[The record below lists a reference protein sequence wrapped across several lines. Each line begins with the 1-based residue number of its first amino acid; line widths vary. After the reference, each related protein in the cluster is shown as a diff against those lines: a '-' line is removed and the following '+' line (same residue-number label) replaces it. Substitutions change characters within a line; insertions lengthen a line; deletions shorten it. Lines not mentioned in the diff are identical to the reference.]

1 MFRGV
6 ALRLTLFNAA
16 VIVAILGL
24 LGLGTY
30 FTVQYSLRNSIT
42 QQLHQAAS
50 TLAGS
55 RALTEAYGG
64 RAVLQGYRSPEGH
77 EEEHGALT
85 VTPMLPTFLFD
96 ARGRLDRV
104 TTTREGGLE
113 EFEDGGEEASLLM
126 AARPA
131 LNVALG
137 GKSDMRSVSAED
149 HTARVLSV
157 PVLRDGR
164 VVGAAQFLASEDEQL
179 QLLRTLRITLLG
191 AAIVGV
197 VIAMAG
203 GYILSVRA
211 LEPVRSA
218 FQRQREFIA
227 TASHQLRTPV
237 AIIRADAEALQRSL
251 PNLPPED
258 AQLLQDMAHESQ
270 FLGGVIQQLV
280 AIARLEGSRNGT
292 HGDVLDLVPL
302 VQATVEAVSPLG
314 LEKGLSFS
322 MAASQPSA
330 RVKGDAVQLRL
341 ALMTLLDNAV
351 KYNRPGG
358 SVRVEVRGQGPWVEV
373 AIADTGEGIPLE
385 EQEKV
390 FQRFYRGSGSR
401 SRSTEGAGLG
411 LPIAREVARA
421 HGGDVTLS
429 SRPGEGTTVVLRLP
443 RQPE

>member
-6 ALRLTLFNAA
+6 ALRLTLLNAA

-30 FTVQYSLRNSIT
+30 FTVQYSLRKGIT

-50 TLAGS
+50 ALAGS
-55 RALTEAYGG
+55 KMLTEAYGG
-64 RAVLQGYRSPEGH
+64 KAVLEGYHGPERR
-77 EEEHGALT
+77 EEEHEALT

-96 ARGRLDRV
+96 AQGRLDRA

-113 EFEDGGEEASLLM
+113 EFEDEEASLLM

-137 GKSDMRSVSAED
+137 GQPDIRSVSADD
-149 HTARVLSV
+149 HAARVLSV

-164 VVGAAQFLASEDEQL
+164 VVGAAQLLASEDEQL

-251 PNLPPED
+251 PHLPPED
-258 AQLLQDMAHESQ
+258 AQLLQDMVHESQ

-292 HGDVLDLVPL
+292 HGDLLDLVPL

-314 LEKGLSFS
+314 LEKGVTLS
-322 MAASQPSA
+322 MAPSQPSA

-373 AIADTGEGIPLE
+373 AIVDTGVGIPLE
-385 EQEKV
+385 EQERV

-401 SRSTEGAGLG
+401 NQSTEGAGLG

-421 HGGDVTLS
+421 HGGDVTLF
-429 SRPGEGTTVVLRLP
+429 SRPGQGTTVVLRLP
-443 RQPE
+443 RQPQ